1 MINTIILRTDVG
13 PHGWSHIQV
22 LFSCEGLLSKQQ
34 LIFLIVAG
42 DWAKSNSTD
51 SVKCKLLAIII
62 TVTLQ
67 AKLLISVFY
76 LYKLWSSFTEQRKHD
91 SVKNWLTL
99 LFCVTNSKAWIISCW
114 KQNKNHVYFNTKTT
128 NNCTFRYVKI
138 IAGFSGKLVKM
149 VISGMIDSM
158 AFQCKQK

>member
-1 MINTIILRTDVG
+1 MLGLMDGLISKYCSLVKVCY
-13 PHGWSHIQV
+13 PSSS
-22 LFSCEGLLSKQQ
+22 LFSSSWLVIEPNQTAQ
-34 LIFLIVAG
+34 
-42 DWAKSNSTD
+42 TD

>member
-1 MINTIILRTDVG
+1 MDGLISKYCSLVKVCY
-13 PHGWSHIQV
+13 PSSS
-22 LFSCEGLLSKQQ
+22 LFSSSWLVIEPNQTAQ
-34 LIFLIVAG
+34 
-42 DWAKSNSTD
+42 TD